1 MGRWEG
7 EEAGRWEG
15 RGGVEVERG
24 VEGRGGKVLGKR
36 RVLEGRGGLGKRGEL
51 KCYIHT
57 DIHTDTHTDPLTKRV
72 VEELLLLKS
81 KSVNVKEGIFV
92 YL

>member
-1 MGRWEG
+1 M
-7 EEAGRWEG
+7 
-15 RGGVEVERG
+15 EVERG

-36 RVLEGRGGLGKRGEL
+36 RVLEARGGLGKRGEL

-57 DIHTDTHTDPLTKRV
+57 YRHTYRPSDEAGF
-72 VEELLLLKS
+72 EELLLLKS
-81 KSVNVKEGIFV
+81 KSVNVKEVIFV

>member
-15 RGGVEVERG
+15 RGGLEVERG
-24 VEGRGGKVLGKR
+24 VEGKGGKVLGKR

-51 KCYIHT
+51 KTYRHTYIQ
-57 DIHTDTHTDPLTKRV
+57 THIQTL
-72 VEELLLLKS
+72 
-81 KSVNVKEGIFV
+81 
-92 YL
+92 

>member
-36 RVLEGRGGLGKRGEL
+36 RVVEGRGGLGKRGEL

-81 KSVNVKEGIFV
+81 KSVNVKEVIFV

>member
-57 DIHTDTHTDPLTKRV
+57 DIHTYRPSDEASF
-72 VEELLLLKS
+72 EELLLLKS

>member
-1 MGRWEG
+1 MGL
-7 EEAGRWEG
+7 
-15 RGGVEVERG
+15 
-24 VEGRGGKVLGKR
+24 EGRGGKVLGKR
-36 RVLEGRGGLGKRGEL
+36 RVVEGRGRLGKRGEL

>member
-1 MGRWEG
+1 MGG
-7 EEAGRWEG
+7 EG
-15 RGGVEVERG
+15 RCGCG
-24 VEGRGGKVLGKR
+24 EGSGGKGREGAREEEK
-36 RVLEGRGGLGKRGEL
+36 LEGRGGLGKRGEL

-57 DIHTDTHTDPLTKRV
+57 DIHTYRHTYRPSDEAGF
-72 VEELLLLKS
+72 EELLLLKS

>member
-57 DIHTDTHTDPLTKRV
+57 DVHTDTHTDPLTKRV

>member
-36 RVLEGRGGLGKRGEL
+36 RVVEGRGGLGKRGEL
-51 KCYIHT
+51 KCY
-57 DIHTDTHTDPLTKRV
+57 IHTDTHTDPLTKRV

-81 KSVNVKEGIFV
+81 KSVNVKEVIFV